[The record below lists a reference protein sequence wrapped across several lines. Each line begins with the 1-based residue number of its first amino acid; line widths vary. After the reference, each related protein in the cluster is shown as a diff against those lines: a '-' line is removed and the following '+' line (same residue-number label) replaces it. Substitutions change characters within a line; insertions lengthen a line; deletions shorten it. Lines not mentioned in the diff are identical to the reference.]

1 MKQKEGLVY
10 HISNDERAK
19 KSAKKI
25 GDGLLHCLK
34 TKKFTAITVT
44 DVQKAANVGRAT
56 FYRLFGNIADV
67 LSYLCD
73 SVFEEVGRKYEKNNN
88 FNPQETSLK
97 FIREWMQNKAL
108 LEAIV
113 DCNRMDIL
121 YETHLKYLGVNKDFF
136 FPNVSLNEEA
146 TTYLMMTMTACTS
159 ACLAAWLKNGAYETA
174 EQLQS
179 RMGSCF
185 YMLCAAFNR

>member
-1 MKQKEGLVY
+1 MY
-10 HISNDERAK
+10 HIPNDERAK
-19 KSAKKI
+19 KSARKI
-25 GDGLLHCLK
+25 GGGLLGCLK
-34 TKKFTAITVT
+34 QKNFTEITVT
-44 DVQKAANVGRAT
+44 DVQKEANVGRAT
-56 FYRLFGNIADV
+56 FYRLFDNTADV

-73 SVFEEVGRKYEKNNN
+73 GVFEEVGCKYEKTNA
-88 FNPQETSLK
+88 FTPQERALE
-97 FIREWMQNKAL
+97 FIRAWMRNKTL

-121 YETHLKYLGVNKDFF
+121 YEAHSKYLGENKAFF
-136 FPNVSLNEEA
+136 FPNASLSEEA

-179 RMGSCF
+179 RLKDCF
-185 YMLCAAFNR
+185 LTLNEVFNRSR